1 MTDELLGFL
10 VRTERPSVAGIVLLA
25 VFMVQPVWFAAE
37 KLRGRKLA
45 VRTAVGL
52 GLAALFFLLVKIPGG
67 YFFGLAP
74 LLALNVW
81 LWLRGRDYRA
91 ARRALEQEVETR
103 FLDLPARR
111 NIETMIREVEK
122 ASAAEL
128 RVLVEIDFPGDP
140 VERAK
145 LFYRELRMDRTE
157 GGTGV
162 LFYFCIR
169 QKRFAIW
176 GAVDSELASKAA
188 SLGEEAFRQAK
199 FGDGIVAMIGDL
211 LDHLAARFP
220 PRPNDRNE
228 LEDRV
233 IVLL

>member
-1 MTDELLGFL
+1 MTDGLLGFL
-10 VRTERPSVAGIVLLA
+10 VQTDRPSVAGIALLA
-25 VFMVQPVWFAAE
+25 VLSVQPVWFAAE
-37 KLRGRKLA
+37 KLRSRKLPA
-45 VRTAVGL
+45 RTAAGF
-52 GLAALFFLLVKIPGG
+52 GLAGLFYLLVKVPGG

-81 LWLRGRDYRA
+81 LWLRSRDYRA
-91 ARRALEQEVETR
+91 ARRALEQEVETS
-103 FLDLPARR
+103 FLDLPARK

-122 ASAAEL
+122 ASAAEI

-145 LFYRELRMDRTE
+145 LFFHELRMNRTE

-162 LFYFCIR
+162 LFYFSIR

-176 GAVDSELASKAA
+176 GAVDSELAAKAA
-188 SLGEEAFRQAK
+188 ALGEEAFRQAK

-220 PRPNDRNE
+220 PRPGDRNE